1 MIICLLD
8 DKLCISRLYY
18 CSVTETVVTN
28 LTVND
33 TFFGVS
39 MTRSI
44 SYCVLSIVLYVDC
57 LQDTTSVINNLL
69 SESNRNSWEQL
80 ERVIFAVYSLY
91 SL

>member
-1 MIICLLD
+1 M
-8 DKLCISRLYY
+8 
-18 CSVTETVVTN
+18 
-28 LTVND
+28 ND

-39 MTRSI
+39 ITRSI
-44 SYCVLSIVLYVDC
+44 FYCVLSIVLCVDC